1 MHKAL
6 GRQQRDKAPTTQKL
20 STSKKRAPS
29 RTIEGSMNKKRH
41 RSILS
46 SKSSEIDYSQ
56 SSSNS
61 AQFQQKSSSRRC
73 SKAPSS
79 RKPASPQSPRPKL
92 TKVPRISK
100 FPKHGKKMKY
110 IYRWMWVNSTRSVK
124 GYKAEFDGL
133 LDFFGFTNPAITAL
147 AQKQLRAGVEE
158 QIKINAERLKIFG
171 AYTLVANGNK
181 KPKMVR
187 YAEWTEAWMSPSW
200 DGDIRPP
207 HWTHVLFNPYWGKA
221 RELLYKRDS
230 PRGEKASDSLLDPE
244 LFVVEEREAENP
256 QRPDSDA
263 PQVSHES
270 QIISLEQFNYLCRSN
285 LANSNPGY
293 RVDVSELPQ
302 YNGVQL
308 TPCLKDHPVRPDP
321 LFWPVEQ
328 DQLDGEMHESEQ
340 YNDGY
345 MDYGGGEED
354 HDDYEDIENHE
365 LRGEGYQADV
375 DSMVGQPIF

>member
-1 MHKAL
+1 
-6 GRQQRDKAPTTQKL
+6 
-20 STSKKRAPS
+20 
-29 RTIEGSMNKKRH
+29 
-41 RSILS
+41 
-46 SKSSEIDYSQ
+46 
-56 SSSNS
+56 
-61 AQFQQKSSSRRC
+61 
-73 SKAPSS
+73 
-79 RKPASPQSPRPKL
+79 
-92 TKVPRISK
+92 
-100 FPKHGKKMKY
+100 
-110 IYRWMWVNSTRSVK
+110 MWVNSTRSVK

-207 HWTHVLFNPYWGKA
+207 HWTQVLFNPYWGETRA
-221 RELLYKRDS
+221 LMRKRDS
-230 PRGEKASDSLLDPE
+230 VGVEKASDSLLDPE
-244 LFVVEEREAENP
+244 LFVVEEREADNP
-256 QRPDSDA
+256 QCPGSDA

-270 QIISLEQFNYLCRSN
+270 QISSLEQFNYLCRSN
-285 LANSNPGY
+285 LASSNPGY
-293 RVDVSELPQ
+293 RVDASELPQ
-302 YNGVQL
+302 YQGVQL

-321 LFWPVEQ
+321 LFFPMEQ
-328 DQLDGEMHESEQ
+328 DHLDEEMHGSEK

-354 HDDYEDIENHE
+354 HDDYGDIENHE

-375 DSMVGQPIF
+375 DSMDGQPIF